1 MPRQLQLGILKP
13 EMQDRE
19 STLSQIIK
27 LKYQP
32 RSTKIHYMKRGE
44 KNYIKIW
51 HVILEAKIHY
61 SHTIF
66 SYPAAESDMAANTE
80 NFVLPWFGAR
90 SEFGD
95 FDQALG
101 GQCFRVFETKESFS
115 NLHGLMTAEFTRLK
129 TLATKL
135 IKE

>member
-1 MPRQLQLGILKP
+1 M
-13 EMQDRE
+13 E
-19 STLSQIIK
+19 
-27 LKYQP
+27 
-32 RSTKIHYMKRGE
+32 
-44 KNYIKIW
+44 
-51 HVILEAKIHY
+51 
-61 SHTIF
+61 
-66 SYPAAESDMAANTE
+66 ANTE

-95 FDQALG
+95 FDPALA

-115 NLHGLMTAEFTRLK
+115 NLHGLMTAEFARLK